1 MESMEKTARK
11 IKSVGRHKS
20 DSRESLR
27 EISCS
32 MLFSGI
38 LIFCLSAVLSLYS
51 PFEGISPFGTASI
64 IAAWFSGISPYF
76 ASLGAATGYILSGRF
91 EYAAASLHGE
101 IARHVVNRDLRD

>member
-1 MESMEKTARK
+1 
-11 IKSVGRHKS
+11 
-20 DSRESLR
+20 
-27 EISCS
+27 

-91 EYAAASLHGE
+91 EYAATSLIMGGAIYIFNSRFGCIMRALRLLIMFGVE
-101 IARHVVNRDLRD
+101 VVSFLL